1 MQATRR
7 PSRWNFPEIDLDRAR
22 GLSAQLNIAPLTAR
36 ILVRRGHADADAAL
50 RFLRPSLDS
59 LHDPFLM
66 KGMDVAARRLLQAVR
81 NNEKIL
87 LYGDYDV
94 DGTTSIVLLSKVLQ
108 MAGSNAGFHVPHRI
122 KDGYGMRP
130 EVIRE
135 AAQNGIRLIVSV
147 DTGIRANDVVK
158 YARELGVDVIVTD
171 HHLPEAEIPPGI
183 AVLNPNQ
190 PGCEYPEKNLC
201 GAGVAFKLVQALL
214 RLMEIPESRA
224 RRLTESFLK
233 IVAIATVADV
243 VPLVGENRVIVKH
256 GLDGLTGTSNLGLR
270 SLLGVAGFQPGEA
283 PTAGQVAFRLAPRIN
298 ATGRMDSAA
307 NVIELFLTSDEARAR
322 ELSLL
327 LDEFNKERQE
337 VERTILAAAL
347 KETEEWPV
355 DDERRALVFAGEGW
369 HRGVAGIVA
378 SRLVE
383 RFHRPVFVLEIDPV
397 KQQAVGSGRSVSG
410 FHLLDALESMPELF
424 VKFGGHRQAAGL
436 TIEASRISEFRER
449 FALYARERLAAEELC
464 PRYEIDADLDLR
476 ELTPSTGR
484 EVLSLGP
491 FGYGNPAPVL
501 AVRGATLR
509 EPPSILKE
517 KHLKFFLQKDRYP
530 LLCKAWNWAERLNE
544 FPADSQTPVDAVF
557 ALEED
562 SYSGFS
568 ATLRD
573 LRKAAIHGR
582 SRLSDGG

>member
-1 MQATRR
+1 MGKIPRR
-7 PSRWNFPEIDLDRAR
+7 PARWNLPGIDPDRAR
-22 GLSAQLNIAPLTAR
+22 WLAAELKVAPLTAR
-36 ILVRRGHADADAAL
+36 ILLRRGYGDAESAH
-50 RFLRPSLDS
+50 RFLQPSIDS

-66 KGMDVAARRLLQAVR
+66 KGMHAAARRLLQAVR

-108 MAGSNAGFHVPHRI
+108 MAGNDAGFHVPHRL

-135 AAQNGIRLIVSV
+135 AAQNGTRLIVSV
-147 DTGIRANDVVK
+147 DTGIRANEVVK
-158 YARELGVDVIVTD
+158 YACELGLDVIVTD
-171 HHLPEAEIPPGI
+171 HHLPEAEIPPAV

-190 PGCEYPEKNLC
+190 PGCQYPEKGLC
-201 GAGVAFKLVQALL
+201 GAGVAFKLLQALL
-214 RLMEIPESRA
+214 ALMEIPAGRV

-243 VPLVGENRVIVKH
+243 VPLTGENRVIVKH
-256 GLDGLTGTSNLGLR
+256 GLNGLTDTSNVGLR
-270 SLLGVAGFQPGEA
+270 SLLEVAGFQAGAA

-322 ELSLL
+322 ELSHL
-327 LDEFNKERQE
+327 LDGFSKERQE
-337 VERTILAAAL
+337 VEREILAAAL
-347 KETEEWPV
+347 KETLEWPV
-355 DDERRALVFAGEGW
+355 EDDRRALVFAGEGW

-383 RFHRPVFVLEIDPV
+383 RFHRPVFVLEIDPE
-397 KQQAVGSGRSVSG
+397 KQQAVGSGRSVST
-410 FHLLDALESMPELF
+410 FHLLDALESMPDLF

-436 TIEASRISEFRER
+436 TIAADRVDEFRRR
-449 FALYARERLAAEELC
+449 FTAYANEKVAVEDLC
-464 PRYEIDADLDLR
+464 ARHEIDAELDLR
-476 ELTPSTGR
+476 ELTPSTAR

-491 FGYGNPAPVL
+491 FGYGNPSPVIV
-501 AVRGATLR
+501 VRGATLR
-509 EPPSILKE
+509 EPPSIMKE

-530 LLCKAWNWAERLNE
+530 LLCKAWNWVERLEE
-544 FPADSQTPVDAVF
+544 FPADSQTLVDAVF
-557 ALEED
+557 ALEDD

-568 ATLRD
+568 ATIRD
-573 LRKAAIHGR
+573 IREHRPLVNPA
-582 SRLSDGG
+582 

>member
-1 MQATRR
+1 MTRR
-7 PSRWNFPEIDLDRAR
+7 PARWNLPVADPAKAKWLA
-22 GLSAQLNIAPLTAR
+22 AQLHLAPLTAR
-36 ILVRRGHADADAAL
+36 ILVNRGYADAGSANQ
-50 RFLRPSLDS
+50 FLHPSIDS

-66 KGMDVAARRLLQAVR
+66 KGMEQAARRLLQAVR
-81 NNEKIL
+81 RNEKVL

-108 MAGSNAGFHVPHRI
+108 MAGNDANFHVPHRL

-130 EVIRE
+130 EVINE
-135 AAQNGIRLIVSV
+135 AAQEGTTLIVSM
-147 DTGIRANDVVK
+147 DTGIRANEVVK

-171 HHLPEAEIPPGI
+171 HHLPEAEIPPAY

-214 RLMEIPESRA
+214 RLMEMPAGRVK
-224 RRLTESFLK
+224 RLTESFLK
-233 IVAIATVADV
+233 VVAIATVADV
-243 VPLVGENRVIVKH
+243 VPLTGENRVIVKH
-256 GLDGLTGTSNLGLR
+256 GLSGLGDTNNLGLK
-270 SLLGVAGFQPGEA
+270 SLLTVAGFQPGEA

-298 ATGRMDSAA
+298 ATGRMDSAR
-307 NVIELFLTSDEARAR
+307 NVIELFLTSDHDRAR
-322 ELSLL
+322 ELSML
-327 LDEFNKERQE
+327 LDEFNRERQE
-337 VERTILAAAL
+337 VERDILAATL

-369 HRGVAGIVA
+369 HHGVAGIVA

-397 KQQAVGSGRSVSG
+397 KQQAVGSGRSVPA
-410 FHLLDALESMPELF
+410 FHLLEALESMPKLF
-424 VKFGGHRQAAGL
+424 VKFGGHHQAAGL
-436 TIEASRISEFRER
+436 TMDVARLEEFKHR
-449 FALYARERLAAEELC
+449 FAAYARERLDVEELC
-464 PRYEIDADLDLR
+464 PHFRIDAEVELR

-491 FGYGNPAPVL
+491 FGYGNPTPVL

-509 EPPSILKE
+509 QPPSIMKE
-517 KHLKFFLQKDRYP
+517 RHLKFFLQQDRFP
-530 LLCKAWNWAERLNE
+530 LTCKAWNWVERLDE
-544 FPADSQTPVDAVF
+544 FPTGDETLIDAVF

-562 SYSGFS
+562 TYSAFS

-573 LRKAAIHGR
+573 LR
-582 SRLSDGG
+582 LSTPSFL

>member
-1 MQATRR
+1 MSQQPRR
-7 PSRWNFPEIDLDRAR
+7 PSRWNLPAVDPERAR
-22 GLSAQLNIAPLTAR
+22 WLAAQLKLAPLTAR
-36 ILVRRGHADADAAL
+36 ILIRRGYPDAESAL
-50 RFLRPSLDS
+50 RFLAPSLDS

-66 KGMDVAARRLLQAVR
+66 KGMDAAARRLLAAVR

-108 MAGSNAGFHVPHRI
+108 MAGSDAAFHVPHRL

-130 EVIRE
+130 EVIRD
-135 AAQNGIRLIVSV
+135 AAQNGTRLIVSV
-147 DTGIRANDVVK
+147 DTGIRANEVVK

-171 HHLPEAEIPPGI
+171 HHLPEAEIPPAV

-214 RLMEIPESRA
+214 RLMEIPAA
-224 RRLTESFLK
+224 RVKRLTESFLK

-243 VPLVGENRVIVKH
+243 VPLVGENRTIVKH
-256 GLDGLTGTSNLGLR
+256 GLSGLTDTSNIGLR
-270 SLLGVAGFQPGEA
+270 SLLEVAGFEA
-283 PTAGQVAFRLAPRIN
+283 GAVPTAGQVAFRLAPRIN
-298 ATGRMDSAA
+298 ATGRMDTAA
-307 NVIELFLTSDEARAR
+307 NVIELFLTSDAARAR
-322 ELSLL
+322 ELSML

-347 KETEEWPV
+347 EETEEAPV
-355 DDERRALVFAGEGW
+355 NDDRRALVFAGEGW

-397 KQQAVGSGRSVSG
+397 KKQAVGSGRSVSS
-410 FHLLDALESMPELF
+410 FHLLDALESMSDLF

-436 TIEASRISEFRER
+436 TLDAARVDEFRQR
-449 FALYARERLAAEELC
+449 FTAYANERLAVEELC
-464 PRYEIDADLDLR
+464 SRYEIDAEVEPR
-476 ELTPSTGR
+476 ELTPSTAR

-491 FGYGNPAPVL
+491 FGYGNPAPLL

-509 EPPSILKE
+509 APPSILKE
-517 KHLKFFLQKDRYP
+517 KHLKFHLQKDRYA
-530 LLCKAWNWAERLNE
+530 LLCKAWNWAERLDE
-544 FPADSQTPVDAVF
+544 FPQDSHSAIDAVF
-557 ALEED
+557 TLED
-562 SYSGFS
+562 DAYSAFS
-568 ATLRD
+568 CTLRD
-573 LRKAAIHGR
+573 LRP
-582 SRLSDGG
+582 SDLG

>member
-1 MQATRR
+1 MTKPRR
-7 PSRWNFPEIDLDRAR
+7 PARWNFPEIDPERAR
-22 GLSAQLNIAPLTAR
+22 WLSAQLKVAPLTAR
-36 ILVRRGHADADAAL
+36 ILVKRGYADPESAR
-50 RFLRPSLDS
+50 RFLQPSLDS

-66 KGMDVAARRLLQAVR
+66 KGMDAAAQRLLQAVR
-81 NNEKIL
+81 NHEKIL

-108 MAGSNAGFHVPHRI
+108 MAGIDAGFHVPHRL
-122 KDGYGMRP
+122 KDGYGMRL
-130 EVIRE
+130 EVIKE
-135 AAQNGIRLIVSV
+135 AALNGTRLIVSV
-147 DTGIRANDVVK
+147 DTGIRANEVVK

-171 HHLPEAEIPPGI
+171 HHLPEAEIPPAV

-214 RLMEIPESRA
+214 RLLEIPPARV

-256 GLDGLTGTSNLGLR
+256 GLRGLTDTSNVGLR
-270 SLLGVAGFQPGEA
+270 SLLGVAGFQPGEV

-307 NVIELFLTSDEARAR
+307 NVIELFLTSDETRAG
-322 ELSLL
+322 ELSIL

-383 RFHRPVFVLEIDPV
+383 RFHRPVFVLEIDPE
-397 KQQAVGSGRSVSG
+397 KNQAVGSGRSVPS
-410 FHLLDALESMPELF
+410 FHLLDALESMPDLF

-436 TIEASRISEFRER
+436 TLAADRLDEFKRR
-449 FALYARERLAAEELC
+449 FSLYARDRLAVEDLC
-464 PRYEIDADLDLR
+464 SRYEIDAELELR
-476 ELTPSTGR
+476 ELTPSTAR

-491 FGYGNPAPVL
+491 FGYGNPSPVL

-517 KHLKFFLQKDRYP
+517 KHLKFFLSKDRYP
-530 LLCKAWNWAERLNE
+530 LLCKAWNWVERLDE
-544 FPADSQTPVDAVF
+544 FPQDSQTRIDAVF
-557 ALEED
+557 ALEDD
-562 SYSGFS
+562 SYSGYS

-573 LRKAAIHGR
+573 LRPSAT
-582 SRLSDGG
+582 

>member
-1 MQATRR
+1 MATPTLRR
-7 PSRWNFPEIDLDRAR
+7 AARWNLPNIDPAQAKWLA
-22 GLSAQLNIAPLTAR
+22 AQLKLSPLTAR
-36 ILVRRGHADADAAL
+36 ILVRRGYGDAAAAHQ
-50 RFLRPSLDS
+50 FLHPSLDS

-66 KGMDVAARRLLQAVR
+66 KGMEAAARRLLEAVR
-81 NNEKIL
+81 GNEKIL

-108 MAGSNAGFHVPHRI
+108 MAGSDAGFHVPHRL

-135 AAQNGIRLIVSV
+135 AAENGTRLIVSV
-147 DTGIRANDVVK
+147 DTGIRANEVVK

-171 HHLPEAEIPPGI
+171 HHLPEAEIPPAL

-190 PGCEYPEKNLC
+190 PGCAYPEKNLC

-214 RLMEIPESRA
+214 TLMELAPARI

-256 GLDGLTGTSNLGLR
+256 GLGRLTDTSNLGLK
-270 SLLGVAGFQPGEA
+270 SLLDVAGFTQGQA
-283 PTAGQVAFRLAPRIN
+283 PTAGQIAFRIAPRIN
-298 ATGRMDSAA
+298 ATGRMDSAN
-307 NVIELFLTSDEARAR
+307 NVIELFLTSDEARAK
-322 ELSLL
+322 ELSML
-327 LDEFNKERQE
+327 LDEFNKERQQ
-337 VERTILAAAL
+337 VEQAILAATL
-347 KETEEWPV
+347 EELEISPV
-355 DDERRALVFAGEGW
+355 DDSRRGLVFAGEGW

-383 RFHRPVFVLEIDPV
+383 RFHRPVFVLEIDPE
-397 KQQAVGSGRSVSG
+397 KDQAVGSGRSVPA
-410 FHLLDALESMPELF
+410 FHLLEALESMSDLF

-436 TIEASRISEFRER
+436 TIAANRVEEFKRR
-449 FALYARERLAAEELC
+449 FAEYANDRLAVEELC
-464 PRYEIDADLDLR
+464 PHFQIDAEVDLR
-476 ELTPSTGR
+476 EITPTAGQ
-484 EVLSLGP
+484 EILSLGP
-491 FGYGNPAPVL
+491 FGYGNPSPLL

-530 LLCKAWNWAERLNE
+530 LLCKAWNWAARLDE
-544 FPADSQTPVDAVF
+544 FPVDRQTQIDAIF
-557 ALEED
+557 AIEDD
-562 SYSGFS
+562 SYTGFS

-573 LRKAAIHGR
+573 LRPSGTTAA
-582 SRLSDGG
+582 

>member
-1 MQATRR
+1 MQSSKPRR
-7 PSRWNFPEIDLDRAR
+7 PARWNLPEIDLERAR
-22 GLSAQLNIAPLTAR
+22 WLAAQLRLSPLAAR
-36 ILVRRGHADADAAL
+36 ILVRRGYDSAESARA
-50 RFLRPSLDS
+50 FLRPSIES

-66 KGMDVAARRLLQAVR
+66 KGMDAAARRLLAAVR
-81 NNEKIL
+81 NHEKIL

-108 MAGSNAGFHVPHRI
+108 MAGIEAGFHVPHRL

-130 EVIRE
+130 EVILE
-135 AAQNGIRLIVSV
+135 AARNGTRLIVSV
-147 DTGIRANDVVK
+147 DTGIRANEVVK

-171 HHLPEAEIPPGI
+171 HHLPEAEIPPAV

-190 PGCEYPEKNLC
+190 PGCGYPEKNLC

-214 RLMEIPESRA
+214 QLMEIPPA
-224 RRLTESFLK
+224 RVRKLVESFLK
-233 IVAIATVADV
+233 VVAIATVADV
-243 VPLVGENRVIVKH
+243 VPLSGENRVIVKH
-256 GLDGLTGTSNLGLR
+256 GLSGLTGTNNVGLR
-270 SLLGVAGFQPGEA
+270 SLLSVAGFQEGEA

-298 ATGRMDSAA
+298 ATGRMDSAN

-322 ELSLL
+322 ELSAL

-337 VERTILAAAL
+337 VEREILATVL

-355 DDERRALVFAGEGW
+355 DDDRRALVFAGEGW

-378 SRLVE
+378 SRLVD
-383 RFHRPVFVLEIDPV
+383 RFHRPVFVLEIDPE
-397 KQQAVGSGRSVSG
+397 KKQAVGSGRSVST
-410 FHLLDALESMPELF
+410 FHLLEALESMPDLF

-436 TIEASRISEFRER
+436 TMDAARLDEFKQRLT
-449 FALYARERLAAEELC
+449 AYANERLAAEELC
-464 PRYEIDADLDLR
+464 ARYHIDAEVQLS
-476 ELTPSTGR
+476 EITPSNAR

-501 AVRGATLR
+501 VVRGATLR

-530 LLCKAWNWAERLNE
+530 LLCKAWNWVERLDE
-544 FPADSQTPVDAVF
+544 FPADSKTPVDAVF
-557 ALEED
+557 TLEDD

-573 LRKAAIHGR
+573 LRASGQ
-582 SRLSDGG
+582 

>member
-1 MQATRR
+1 MAKIPQR
-7 PSRWNFPEIDLDRAR
+7 PARWNFPEIDPDRAR
-22 GLSAQLNIAPLTAR
+22 WLAAQLKVTPLTAR
-36 ILVRRGHADADAAL
+36 ILMRRGYADAESAH
-50 RFLRPSLDS
+50 RFLQPSLDS

-66 KGMDVAARRLLQAVR
+66 KGMDAAAKRLLQAVR
-81 NNEKIL
+81 NHEKIL

-108 MAGSNAGFHVPHRI
+108 MAGNDAGFHVPHRL

-135 AAQNGIRLIVSV
+135 AAQNGTRLIVSV
-147 DTGIRANDVVK
+147 DTGIRANEVVK
-158 YARELGVDVIVTD
+158 YACELGVDVIVTD
-171 HHLPEAEIPPGI
+171 HHLPEAEIPPAV

-214 RLMEIPESRA
+214 KLLEIPPGRV

-243 VPLVGENRVIVKH
+243 VPLVGENRVIVTH
-256 GLDGLTGTSNLGLR
+256 GLSGLTDTSNVGLR
-270 SLLGVAGFQPGEA
+270 SLLEIAGFQAGAP

-307 NVIELFLTSDEARAR
+307 NVIELFLTSDEARAK
-322 ELSLL
+322 ELSQL
-327 LDEFNKERQE
+327 LDDFNKERQE
-337 VERTILAAAL
+337 VEREILAAAL

-397 KQQAVGSGRSVSG
+397 KKQAVGSGRSVAG
-410 FHLLDALESMPELF
+410 FHLLDALESMPDLF

-436 TIEASRISEFRER
+436 TMAADRVEEFRSR
-449 FALYARERLAAEELC
+449 LTAYAQENLAVEDLC
-464 PRYEIDADLDLR
+464 ASYRIDAEVELR
-476 ELTPSTGR
+476 ELTPSTAR

-509 EPPSILKE
+509 EPPSPLKE
-517 KHLKFFLQKDRYP
+517 KHLKFHLLKDRYP
-530 LLCKAWNWAERLNE
+530 LLIKAWNWAERLDE
-544 FPADSQTPVDAVF
+544 FPVDSHMPVDAVF
-557 ALEED
+557 SLEDD
-562 SYSGFS
+562 SYTGFS

-573 LRKAAIHGR
+573 LRRH
-582 SRLSDGG
+582 

>member
-1 MQATRR
+1 
-7 PSRWNFPEIDLDRAR
+7 
-22 GLSAQLNIAPLTAR
+22 
-36 ILVRRGHADADAAL
+36 
-50 RFLRPSLDS
+50 
-59 LHDPFLM
+59 
-66 KGMDVAARRLLQAVR
+66 
-81 NNEKIL
+81 
-87 LYGDYDV
+87 
-94 DGTTSIVLLSKVLQ
+94 
-108 MAGSNAGFHVPHRI
+108 
-122 KDGYGMRP
+122 
-130 EVIRE
+130 
-135 AAQNGIRLIVSV
+135 
-147 DTGIRANDVVK
+147 
-158 YARELGVDVIVTD
+158 LGVDVIVTD
-171 HHLPEAEIPPGI
+171 HHLPEAEIPPAL

-214 RLMEIPESRA
+214 RLMEVPPARV

-256 GLDGLTGTSNLGLR
+256 GLNGLTETSNVGLR

-307 NVIELFLTSDEARAR
+307 NVIELFLTSDEARAQ
-322 ELSLL
+322 ELSIL

-337 VERTILAAAL
+337 VERSILAAAL
-347 KETEEWPV
+347 KETEERPV
-355 DDERRALVFAGEGW
+355 DDDRRALVFAGQGW

-383 RFHRPVFVLEIDPV
+383 RFHRPVFVLELDSE
-397 KQQAVGSGRSVSG
+397 KQQAVGSGRSVSS
-410 FHLLDALESMPELF
+410 FHLLEALESMADLF
-424 VKFGGHRQAAGL
+424 IKFGGHRQAAGVTL
-436 TIEASRISEFRER
+436 ATGRVDEFKER
-449 FALYARERLAAEELC
+449 FASYARERLAAEELC
-464 PRYEIDADLDLR
+464 PRFEIDAELELR
-476 ELTPSTGR
+476 ELTPSAGR

-530 LLCKAWNWAERLNE
+530 LLCKAWNWVERLDE
-544 FPADSQTPVDAVF
+544 FPDDPNTAVDAVF
-557 ALEED
+557 ALEDD

-573 LRKAAIHGR
+573 LRLA
-582 SRLSDGG
+582 D